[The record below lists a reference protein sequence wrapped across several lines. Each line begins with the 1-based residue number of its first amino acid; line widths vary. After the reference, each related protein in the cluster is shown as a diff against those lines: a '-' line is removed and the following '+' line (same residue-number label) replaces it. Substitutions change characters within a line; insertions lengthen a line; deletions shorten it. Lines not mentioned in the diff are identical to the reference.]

1 MASMDSILKC
11 EFNNDYG
18 RLCMVHCPDGT
29 GEQYR
34 KAMFH
39 EWVHWQ
45 SVVKP
50 MCNNIHH
57 PVPYGQ
63 TSNTYGLV
71 EYEDGSLD
79 FIIPRRIKFVD
90 GKVSTLWA
98 TTGHFED
105 ELIKEDIKDE

>member
-50 MCNNIHH
+50 I
-57 PVPYGQ
+57 
-63 TSNTYGLV
+63 NTYGLV